1 MKTIIKIAALVLL
14 FLSSGCASNDDSS
27 TIFTVFDFSVTM
39 DENPGNGRTI
49 GTISTSP
56 STGLSFSI
64 SNQSPNGAMSINSAS
79 GELSVANATLF
90 DFETNPEITGT
101 VMVSNG
107 DLSKSASIAISLID
121 KSELNIVNG
130 DVILP
135 YQRDIDNFGL
145 QNYDVITGTLQIGF
159 IYGPN
164 DIVDLSPLS
173 SLTSV
178 GSLIVYSTQY
188 LVNLDGLHNLNSSV
202 ERLQFLRNSALS
214 NIEALSGISNI
225 EVLQVQYCN
234 SLLNLGGLETAI
246 SPAFLDI
253 VINFNGNL
261 TNIDALQ
268 SLTTIPASNGSIY
281 ISYNDALLNIN
292 GLGNI
297 TNLQE
302 LEIEN
307 NPSLENING
316 LESLTGIRLNFIIL
330 NNDLIENLDG
340 LSQLNTVSGF
350 LNISENNA
358 LTNINGLTN
367 LSSSVRTIYIKNNS
381 SLTNLNGLNSLTH
394 ISNLLSIHRNMVL
407 TDLTGLN
414 NLIDFNRI
422 YVGYND
428 SLTNLNGF
436 ENISERI
443 NGFEIT
449 NNPLLSDF
457 CGFNNYFTNPN
468 SWIPSVNFDVYGNLY
483 NPTSSDLQNG
493 DCSL

>member
-281 ISYNDALLNIN
+281 ISYNDALLNIMA
-292 GLGNI
+292 LV
-297 TNLQE
+297 
-302 LEIEN
+302 
-307 NPSLENING
+307 
-316 LESLTGIRLNFIIL
+316 IL
-330 NNDLIENLDG
+330 RICRNWKSKTIPHL
-340 LSQLNTVSGF
+340 
-350 LNISENNA
+350 
-358 LTNINGLTN
+358 
-367 LSSSVRTIYIKNNS
+367 RT
-381 SLTNLNGLNSLTH
+381 
-394 ISNLLSIHRNMVL
+394 
-407 TDLTGLN
+407 
-414 NLIDFNRI
+414 
-422 YVGYND
+422 
-428 SLTNLNGF
+428 
-436 ENISERI
+436 
-443 NGFEIT
+443 
-449 NNPLLSDF
+449 
-457 CGFNNYFTNPN
+457 
-468 SWIPSVNFDVYGNLY
+468 
-483 NPTSSDLQNG
+483 
-493 DCSL
+493 